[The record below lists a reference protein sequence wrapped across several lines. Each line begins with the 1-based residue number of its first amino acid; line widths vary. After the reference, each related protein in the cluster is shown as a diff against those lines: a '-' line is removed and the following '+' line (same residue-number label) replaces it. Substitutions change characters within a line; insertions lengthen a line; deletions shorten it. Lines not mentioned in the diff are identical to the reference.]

1 MSHHTTCFF
10 IILEDRNIE
19 ETPLYSVIYTTYI
32 SYFSHDSTWDSFNML
47 IIYDNVNVV
56 GW

>member
-32 SYFSHDSTWDSFNML
+32 SYSVSFNML